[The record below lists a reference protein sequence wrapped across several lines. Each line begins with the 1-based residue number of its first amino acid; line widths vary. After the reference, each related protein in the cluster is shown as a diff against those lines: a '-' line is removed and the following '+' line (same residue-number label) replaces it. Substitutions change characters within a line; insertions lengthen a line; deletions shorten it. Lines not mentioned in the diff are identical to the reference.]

1 MTPTPETLAEDMPIV
16 DAIRFFEQAEHR
28 SYPVIDAQGRPI
40 ANASRADAL
49 RWRQAN
55 LAEGVTPGEL
65 LSDGSMPV
73 VHPATPATDIANL
86 MIAEDMGRICVV
98 DQIGR
103 AHVRTHVTNAHLVC
117 R

>member
-40 ANASRADAL
+40 AIASRADAL

-55 LAEGVTPGEL
+55 LADGVTLGEL
-65 LSDGSMPV
+65 FADGSMPV
-73 VHPATPATDIANL
+73 VHPATTATATPNL
-86 MIAEDMGRICVV
+86 MHTENQGRIFVHQPQPV
-98 DQIGR
+98 PPTGTI
-103 AHVRTHVTNAHLVC
+103 ASP
-117 R
+117 

>member
-28 SYPVIDAQGRPI
+28 RYPVIDAQGRPI
-40 ANASRADAL
+40 AIASRADAL

-55 LAEGVTPGEL
+55 LAEGVTLGEL

-73 VHPATPATDIANL
+73 VPPATPATDIAN
-86 MIAEDMGRICVV
+86 
-98 DQIGR
+98 QNGR
-103 AHVRTHVTNAHLVC
+103 ANDRTPATNAHLVS
-117 R
+117 RL